1 MELNMNDFDDSTNM
15 NPYDTFDYKSYEENN
30 SDNYWDN
37 HMKKENVEKKKVS
50 FNDILNNMNLVVN
63 SKGVLQFMYPTQEQS
78 NDINQQEQSYN
89 YNPNDYTPN
98 DYNKK
103 TVSYNNTNDYNN
115 INNIKPVKPI
125 DPSVKHSYI
134 YNKYFKDYVDP
145 NPVKEPVKVP
155 KTLEEY
161 KQMVLE
167 QKIKAIQNKKR
178 IEEIKSTKMMFTTVP
193 GSNANPRVIK
203 ASTNNLRSMKF
214 G

>member
-1 MELNMNDFDDSTNM
+1 MRDMDNMNE
-15 NPYDTFDYKSYEENN
+15 YDTFDYESYEDNN
-30 SDNYWDN
+30 SENYWDKQP
-37 HMKKENVEKKKVS
+37 KKDNEEKKKVS

-63 SKGVLQFMYPTQEQS
+63 NRGVLQFMYPTQEES
-78 NDINQQEQSYN
+78 KDINQQEQPYT
-89 YNPNDYTPN
+89 YNPNDYNPN
-98 DYNKK
+98 HYNKK
-103 TVSYNNTNDYNN
+103 TVSYNNTNNN
-115 INNIKPVKPI
+115 NTNNNNNIKPVQPI
-125 DPSVKHSYI
+125 EPSVKHSYI

-145 NPVKEPVKVP
+145 NVVKEPVKVP

-161 KQMVLE
+161 NQMVLE
-167 QKIKAIQNKKR
+167 QRIKAIQNKKR

>member
-1 MELNMNDFDDSTNM
+1 MELNMRDMDNM
-15 NPYDTFDYKSYEENN
+15 NEYDTFDYESYEDNN
-30 SDNYWDN
+30 SENYWDKQP
-37 HMKKENVEKKKVS
+37 KKDNEEKKKVS

-63 SKGVLQFMYPTQEQS
+63 NRGVLQFMYPTQEES
-78 NDINQQEQSYN
+78 KDINQQEQPYT
-89 YNPNDYTPN
+89 YNPNDYNPN
-98 DYNKK
+98 HYNKK
-103 TVSYNNTNDYNN
+103 TVSYNNTNNN
-115 INNIKPVKPI
+115 NTNNNNNRKPVQPI
-125 DPSVKHSYI
+125 EPSVKHSYI

-145 NPVKEPVKVP
+145 NVVKEPVKVP

-161 KQMVLE
+161 NQMVLE
-167 QKIKAIQNKKR
+167 QRIKAIQNKKR

>member
-1 MELNMNDFDDSTNM
+1 MREMDNM
-15 NPYDTFDYKSYEENN
+15 NPYDTFDYESYEDNN
-30 SDNYWDN
+30 SDNYWNKHTKKDN
-37 HMKKENVEKKKVS
+37 EEKKKVS

-63 SKGVLQFMYPTQEQS
+63 NKGVLQFMYPTQDES
-78 NDINQQEQSYN
+78 KDINQQEQSYN
-89 YNPNDYTPN
+89 YNPNNYTPN
-98 DYNKK
+98 DYNK
-103 TVSYNNTNDYNN
+103 TVSYNNNTNNN
-115 INNIKPVKPI
+115 RKPVQPI
-125 DPSVKHSYI
+125 EPSVKHSYI

-167 QKIKAIQNKKR
+167 QRIKAIQNKKR

>member
-1 MELNMNDFDDSTNM
+1 MELNMRDMDNM
-15 NPYDTFDYKSYEENN
+15 NEYDTFDYESYEDNN
-30 SDNYWDN
+30 SENYWDKQP
-37 HMKKENVEKKKVS
+37 KKDNEEKKKVS

-63 SKGVLQFMYPTQEQS
+63 NRGVLQFMYPTQEES
-78 NDINQQEQSYN
+78 KDINQQEQPYT
-89 YNPNDYTPN
+89 YNPNDYNPN
-98 DYNKK
+98 HYNKK
-103 TVSYNNTNDYNN
+103 TVSYNNTNNN
-115 INNIKPVKPI
+115 NTNNNNNIKPVQPI
-125 DPSVKHSYI
+125 EPSVKHSYI

-145 NPVKEPVKVP
+145 NVVKEPVKVP

-161 KQMVLE
+161 NQMVLE
-167 QKIKAIQNKKR
+167 QRIKAIQNKKR

>member
-1 MELNMNDFDDSTNM
+1 MELNIGEIDNM
-15 NPYDTFDYKSYEENN
+15 NPYDTFDYNSYEENN
-30 SDNYWDN
+30 SENYWDKQP
-37 HMKKENVEKKKVS
+37 KKDNEEKKKVS

-63 SKGVLQFMYPTQEQS
+63 NKGVLQFMYPTQDES
-78 NDINQQEQSYN
+78 KDINQQQPYT
-89 YNPNDYTPN
+89 YNPNDYNPN

-103 TVSYNNTNDYNN
+103 TVTYNNNN
-115 INNIKPVKPI
+115 NNRKPVQPI
-125 DPSVKHSYI
+125 EPSVKHSYI

-145 NPVKEPVKVP
+145 NPIKETVKVP

-167 QKIKAIQNKKR
+167 ERIKAIQNKKR